1 VDELKII
8 RLCKEGKQTA
18 QRKLYDKYRSKWFV
32 VCLRYH
38 NHRQDALDALQNA
51 LIKIF
56 SRLGDF
62 NIELGT
68 FGAWSTRIVVNEC
81 LMLLRKKKGGIFN
94 VDGDR
99 QDLVIATA
107 PSVLD
112 EMSAKEIVQLIQ
124 SLPDGYRVV
133 FNLYAV
139 EGYKHK
145 EISAMLGISIG
156 TSKSQLFKARKIL
169 QGRVANIFEMTY
181 P

>member
-1 VDELKII
+1 MFNEDAY
-8 RLCKEGKQTA
+8 RQTLA
-18 QRKLYDKYRSKWFV
+18 
-32 VCLRYH
+32 
-38 NHRQDALDALQNA
+38 AAA
-51 LIKIF
+51 
-56 SRLGDF
+56 
-62 NIELGT
+62 
-68 FGAWSTRIVVNEC
+68 
-81 LMLLRKKKGGIFN
+81 
-94 VDGDR
+94 
-99 QDLVIATA
+99 A

-124 SLPDGYRVV
+124 CLPDGYRVV

-169 QGRVANIFEMTY
+169 QDRVATIFEMTY